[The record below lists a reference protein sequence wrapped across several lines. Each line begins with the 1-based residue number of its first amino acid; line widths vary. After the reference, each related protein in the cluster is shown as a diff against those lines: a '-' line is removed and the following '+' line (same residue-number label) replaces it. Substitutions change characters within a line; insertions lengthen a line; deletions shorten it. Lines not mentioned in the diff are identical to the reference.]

1 MLPEELM
8 QHLRALN
15 RLIYYVT
22 DEEDRFLTDLPE
34 SIKKFSKQMWVFNS
48 TMGLQP
54 IETVIGDWTAH
65 KHPENADTMDANKVF
80 KRIYTDDPRNA
91 QNFYVILD
99 PERVFKDD
107 NVCRRI
113 LNIIHQLHNDPKT
126 IKILIFVG
134 PRRAIPEK
142 LARYM
147 EVIYDKGL
155 SNEQILEIVEGTC
168 SKLTSPE
175 TVVAAPPDAAQIF
188 RGLTSWEIEMA
199 IAHSISV
206 TKKDPDPAKR
216 FRIDPEIIT
225 AYRRRALKKTDLV
238 QYVDTSKF
246 TFDQVGGASRFK
258 DWVVKTAATWT
269 ERGRDYGLVPPKGV
283 LAVGIWGCGKSL
295 SVKAMGSTWKLPVVS
310 LEMGKLRGSLSG
322 ASENNVYAAI
332 NLIERVAPCIVWI
345 DEAEK
350 SLSGG
355 QSSAQTDNGTT
366 SRMIGILSTW
376 LQETNAPICL
386 ALTANSLSTLPIE
399 FINRM
404 DERFF
409 FDLPSKKDR
418 IDILKIHLGKI
429 RQDWRRFDLDAL
441 ADRADN
447 MVGREIEQAI
457 KAALADSFHANKPAL
472 DYDLLKLQLVKK
484 PRIFKTMVDE
494 VEQLRAWVG
503 YDKEADDGIRARYA
517 APPVH
522 HNKAGGG
529 NLQIVEGV

>member
-15 RLIYYVT
+15 RLVYYVT
-22 DEEDRFLTDLPE
+22 DEEDRFLIDLPE
-34 SIKKFSKQMWVFNS
+34 SVKKYKHRMWVFNY
-48 TMGLQP
+48 TMGLLP
-54 IETVIGDWTAH
+54 IQDVIGDWTQH
-65 KHPENADTMDANKVF
+65 KHPENKEQFEVNKVF
-80 KRIYTDDPRNA
+80 QKIYTDDPRNE

-99 PERVFKDD
+99 PERVFKDE

-113 LNIIHQLHNDPKT
+113 LNIIHSLHNDVKT

-142 LARYM
+142 LSRYM
-147 EVIYDKGL
+147 EVVYDKGL
-155 SNEQILEIVEGTC
+155 SNDQIKGLVETTC
-168 SKLTSPE
+168 SSLSNE
-175 TVVAAPPDAAQIF
+175 EMVVSAPPDAAQIF

-206 TKKDPDPAKR
+206 TKKDADPAKR

-225 AYRRRALKKTDLV
+225 AYRRRALKKTDLI

-269 ERGRDYGLVPPKGV
+269 EKGREYGLVPPKGV

-376 LQETNAPICL
+376 LQETDAPVCL
-386 ALTANSLSTLPIE
+386 ALTANSLGTMPIE

-418 IDILKIHLGKI
+418 IDILKIHLSKI
-429 RQDWRRFDLDAL
+429 KQDWRRFDLDAL
-441 ADRADN
+441 SDRAEN

-457 KAALADSFHANKPAL
+457 KAALTDSFHAKKPAL
-472 DYDLLKLQLVKK
+472 DYDILKTQLIKK

-494 VEQLRAWVG
+494 VASLKEWVG
-503 YDKEADDGIRARYA
+503 YDKESDDGIRARFA
-517 APPVH
+517 APPIVGK
-522 HNKAGGG
+522 NASG
-529 NLQIVEGV
+529 LSLVEG